1 MKFQKHSVLCYFI
14 YKFNIWYNLL
24 KLFVMITIAIKT
36 LKFDAGEKLSAF
48 VEKKVS
54 RLEKFC
60 EGKTDKILVSLENL
74 KEGKSAKIQIAMP
87 GDSLVIERKA
97 DTFENAVTASV
108 DAMKERISRSKDRKD
123 A

>member
-1 MKFQKHSVLCYFI
+1 
-14 YKFNIWYNLL
+14 
-24 KLFVMITIAIKT
+24 MITITIKT

-60 EGKTDKILVSLENL
+60 EGKTDKILVVLENL
-74 KEGKSAKIQIAMP
+74 REGKNVKIQIAVP
-87 GDSLVIERKA
+87 GDSLMVERTA

>member
-24 KLFVMITIAIKT
+24 KLFVMITITIKT

-108 DAMKERISRSKDRKD
+108 DAMKERISRSKNRKD

>member
-24 KLFVMITIAIKT
+24 KLFVMITITIKT
-36 LKFDAGEKLSAF
+36 LKFDAGEKLSAC

>member
-24 KLFVMITIAIKT
+24 KLFVMITITIKT

-108 DAMKERISRSKDRKD
+108 DEMKERISRSKDRKD

>member
-24 KLFVMITIAIKT
+24 KLFVMITITIKT
-36 LKFDAGEKLSAF
+36 LKFNAGEKLSAF

>member
-14 YKFNIWYNLL
+14 YKFNIWYNPL
-24 KLFVMITIAIKT
+24 KLFVMITITIKT

-74 KEGKSAKIQIAMP
+74 KEGKSAKIQIAVP

>member
-14 YKFNIWYNLL
+14 YKFNIWYNPL
-24 KLFVMITIAIKT
+24 KLFVMITITIKT

>member
-14 YKFNIWYNLL
+14 YKFNIWYNPL
-24 KLFVMITIAIKT
+24 KLFVMITITIKT

-108 DAMKERISRSKDRKD
+108 DAMKERIFRSKDRKD

>member
-1 MKFQKHSVLCYFI
+1 MAVSP
-14 YKFNIWYNLL
+14 LL
-24 KLFVMITIAIKT
+24 ISKLFVMITITIKT

>member
-14 YKFNIWYNLL
+14 YKFNIWYNPL
-24 KLFVMITIAIKT
+24 KLFVMITITIKT

-74 KEGKSAKIQIAMP
+74 KEGKSAKIQIAIP

>member
-1 MKFQKHSVLCYFI
+1 MKFQKHSVPCYFI

-24 KLFVMITIAIKT
+24 KLFVMITITIKT

>member
-24 KLFVMITIAIKT
+24 KLFVMITITIKT